1 MILQTAPEVQA
12 LGRLFFTPAQRQQLE
27 SSPVSPEAGEAAAA
41 VGLRANGWLRAEGRQ
56 PLFWFDGRLY
66 REGEPALRPRL
77 EAGAETLLWRGRRLR
92 LRPGQ
97 TARLRAG
104 GALVVKDLTD
114 E

>member
-1 MILQTAPEVQA
+1 MLQTAPDVQA

-27 SSPVSPEAGEAAAA
+27 SSPVSPEGEDASTADE
-41 VGLRANGWLRAEGRQ
+41 LHANGWLRAQGDR

-77 EAGAETLLWRGRRLR
+77 EAGTETLLWRRRRLR

-97 TARLRAG
+97 TARLQTD
-104 GALVVKDLTD
+104 GALIVKDLTD